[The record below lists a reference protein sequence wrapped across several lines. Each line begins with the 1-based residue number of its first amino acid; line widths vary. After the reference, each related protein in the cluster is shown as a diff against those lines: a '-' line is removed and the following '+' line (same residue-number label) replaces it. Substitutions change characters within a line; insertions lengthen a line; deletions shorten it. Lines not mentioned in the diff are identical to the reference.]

1 MTHTDSQV
9 VLKQIYRGE
18 LSRRTKYLRLAFE
31 AVKGHLAEGHINLDH
46 IDGKDNPSDLC
57 TKPLPLEDFARHTNF
72 LLNDSKAEFG
82 EWHSCLFDR
91 EY

>member
-46 IDGKDNPSDLC
+46 IDGKSPIQKKQRPLKQLARTSFIDPLSAAPSESPIVLG
-57 TKPLPLEDFARHTNF
+57 LAF
-72 LLNDSKAEFG
+72 
-82 EWHSCLFDR
+82 
-91 EY
+91 